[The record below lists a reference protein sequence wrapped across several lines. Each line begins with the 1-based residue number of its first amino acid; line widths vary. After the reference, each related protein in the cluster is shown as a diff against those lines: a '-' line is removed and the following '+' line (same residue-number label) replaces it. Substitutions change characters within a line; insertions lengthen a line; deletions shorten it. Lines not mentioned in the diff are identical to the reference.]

1 MTLMA
6 ERVGV
11 NELMER
17 ARLPVHF
24 LEARQTQLHVVL
36 DEVPLPEVNRVR
48 PVPARTHTR
57 TNIQAV
63 LSDGAST
70 CDIKAFFQR

>member
-48 PVPARTHTR
+48 PVPV
-57 TNIQAV
+57 Q
-63 LSDGAST
+63 
-70 CDIKAFFQR
+70 

>member
-1 MTLMA
+1 
-6 ERVGV
+6 
-11 NELMER
+11 MER
-17 ARLPVHF
+17 TCLPVHF

-48 PVPARTHTR
+48 PVPVQQPR

-63 LSDGAST
+63 LSVGAST
-70 CDIKAFFQR
+70 CDIKAIFQR